1 MVKGG
6 NIYSRPDHDLSLATP
21 PNPSSEGGLFAS
33 ARDKRTFLYIF
44 SLALDLLALVLGY
57 ACALQ
62 TRDAQWLSAGGHS
75 ILFIALPLFL
85 MFEIAR
91 ETQDAETLQ
100 NRLLGTKRAL
110 GALGATAFVIVG
122 ISFLF
127 KVDEISRIGFAITF
141 GTAAIFL
148 IVSKI
153 ILDRVVKLVM
163 GDVVVATILLLDGLD
178 AVPEGSAVVVDV
190 GAHGLWPDLDRPD
203 MIDALSRL
211 IAPFDRVVV
220 ASQYDHRAEW
230 STFLKGHDVGG
241 EIMLDRDLLH
251 GAVALGRYDRRD
263 TIVLSRGPLNLM
275 NRVQKRAL
283 DLVTASAALILLGP
297 LLLLVALAIKLDTPG
312 PVFFRQL
319 RVGQGNRQFS
329 IYKFRSMRVE
339 ASDAM
344 GDKSASRADDRVTR
358 VGRFIRRTSIDEL
371 PQIFNVLKGEMSM
384 VGPRPHALGSTAG
397 NELFWHASQKY
408 WLRHALKPGITGLA
422 QIRGYRGSTER
433 IEDLELRVRCDLEY
447 LSDWSLWSDIMILLK
462 TVRVVMHKNAY

>member
-163 GDVVVATILLLDGLD
+163 GDVVVAKTDPPLISVPVRWVAGFRD
-178 AVPEGSAVVVDV
+178 A
-190 GAHGLWPDLDRPD
+190 
-203 MIDALSRL
+203 
-211 IAPFDRVVV
+211 RVVNWL
-220 ASQYDHRAEW
+220 Q
-230 STFLKGHDVGG
+230 DVFPEAAG
-241 EIMLDRDLLH
+241 
-251 GAVALGRYDRRD
+251 ALG
-263 TIVLSRGPLNLM
+263 LG
-275 NRVQKRAL
+275 
-283 DLVTASAALILLGP
+283 LGP
-297 LLLLVALAIKLDTPG
+297 KHLKL
-312 PVFFRQL
+312 
-319 RVGQGNRQFS
+319 
-329 IYKFRSMRVE
+329 
-339 ASDAM
+339 DAM
-344 GDKSASRADDRVTR
+344 G
-358 VGRFIRRTSIDEL
+358 L
-371 PQIFNVLKGEMSM
+371 
-384 VGPRPHALGSTAG
+384 
-397 NELFWHASQKY
+397 Y
-408 WLRHALKPGITGLA
+408 
-422 QIRGYRGSTER
+422 
-433 IEDLELRVRCDLEY
+433 Y
-447 LSDWSLWSDIMILLK
+447 LL
-462 TVRVVMHKNAY
+462 Y